1 MVIIIINKILLL
13 SHGASLILHLRIKG
27 LRKQTTRLKK
37 GIPAAIERANFIQVS
52 APLPVQ
58 ILLTKRQL

>member
-1 MVIIIINKILLL
+1 MYK
-13 SHGASLILHLRIKG
+13 RIAKANY
-27 LRKQTTRLKK
+27 KTEK

-52 APLPVQ
+52 APRPVQ